1 MISGRQ
7 GWMMRHAGC
16 FNKGEIIM
24 PDKQNKLIKRGFDC
38 SLANVIEIADKI
50 ESQVDYDKYNVAEVL
65 LGLCIMKEFYMNFAG
80 LLEIQE
86 IETFAKKT
94 IKGETIQN
102 IFRKCLN
109 DRRKERGK

>member
-1 MISGRQ
+1 
-7 GWMMRHAGC
+7 
-16 FNKGEIIM
+16 M
-24 PDKQNKLIKRGFDC
+24 PNNQNKPIKKGFDC
-38 SLANVIEIADKI
+38 LLSNVIEMMDKI

-86 IETFAKKT
+86 IETFAKKI

-109 DRRKERGK
+109 DRRKERRK